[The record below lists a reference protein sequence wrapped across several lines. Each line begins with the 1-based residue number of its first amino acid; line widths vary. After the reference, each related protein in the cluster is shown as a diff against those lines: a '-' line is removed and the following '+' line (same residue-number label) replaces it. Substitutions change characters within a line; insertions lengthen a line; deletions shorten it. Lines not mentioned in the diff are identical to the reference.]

1 MKCLQKHFFL
11 YTHSTVCGRWNIVI
25 VKSLGMYSLGAVSLV
40 CQKHIAKSFI
50 HRILKKIKIH
60 AVGTAI
66 LLFFEIRVP
75 LNVGYFRHSDIT
87 GDIFV

>member
-1 MKCLQKHFFL
+1 MSSESFFSLHTFNGMWTLEHSYCNKSWNVLSGSCLIGTVRNISQKASYIEF
-11 YTHSTVCGRWNIVI
+11 
-25 VKSLGMYSLGAVSLV
+25 
-40 CQKHIAKSFI
+40 
-50 HRILKKIKIH
+50 LKKIKIH

>member
-1 MKCLQKHFFL
+1 MSSESFFFL
-11 YTHSTVCGRWNIVI
+11 HTFNGMWTLEHSYCNKSWNVLSGSCRIGTVRNI
-25 VKSLGMYSLGAVSLV
+25 S
-40 CQKHIAKSFI
+40 QKASYIEF
-50 HRILKKIKIH
+50 KKEIKIH

-66 LLFFEIRVP
+66 LLSFEIRVP